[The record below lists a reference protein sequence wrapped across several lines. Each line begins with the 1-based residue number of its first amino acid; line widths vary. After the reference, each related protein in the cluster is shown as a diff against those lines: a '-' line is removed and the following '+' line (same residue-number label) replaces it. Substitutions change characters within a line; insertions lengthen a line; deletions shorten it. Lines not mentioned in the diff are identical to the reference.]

1 MSLSPRLILF
11 LTLPPLLWAGNAII
25 GRLMVG
31 HVPPLTLNL
40 LRWVMAALFLAPWAW
55 KALRP
60 WSQIRQRWSYLF
72 LVSLLGVGCFNA
84 LQYLALVTSSA
95 INVTLVNSS
104 LSVWMLV
111 VGAWVYRSPV
121 SPRQWLGAMLGLT
134 GVVLVV
140 SRGSWEVLTHL
151 KLVPGDLLTLA
162 AIIGWAFY
170 SWMLARPPAHMQ
182 GAQRPDWDWAGF
194 LFVQT
199 CFGVLAAGSFA
210 IGEQVVTNPP
220 PITWNLQL
228 LAVLL
233 YISLAASILAY
244 RCWGLGVAQ
253 GGPALAAVFNNLTP
267 LFAAALSAI
276 FLGESPSGY
285 HAMAFLL
292 IAGGILVSLPR
303 KAVG

>member
-1 MSLSPRLILF
+1 VSLSPRLTLL

-40 LRWVMAALFLAPWAW
+40 LRWTVAALFLAPWAW
-55 KALRP
+55 RALTP
-60 WSQIRQRWSYLF
+60 WKRLQSRWPYLF
-72 LVSLLGVGCFNA
+72 MASLLGVGCFNA
-84 LQYLALVTSSA
+84 LQYLALVSSSA

-111 VGAWVYRSPV
+111 IGAWVYRSPV
-121 SPRQWLGAMLGLT
+121 SRRQWLGALLGLL
-134 GVVLVV
+134 GVALVV

-182 GAQRPDWDWAGF
+182 GDQRPNWNWAEF
-194 LFVQT
+194 LFIQT
-199 CFGVLAAGSFA
+199 CFGLLGAGSFA
-210 IGEQVVTNPP
+210 LGEQALGAQ
-220 PITWNLQL
+220 PIEWNGQL

-233 YISLAASILAY
+233 YISLGASILAY
-244 RCWGLGVAQ
+244 RCWGLGVAE

-267 LFAAALSAI
+267 LFAASLSAL
-276 FLGESPSGY
+276 FLGESPRAY
-285 HAMAFLL
+285 HALAFVL

-303 KAVG
+303 KARG